1 MARELT
7 GGWDDPVLE
16 SEPGISGAMPGR
28 ELRVNG
34 AAAVAPDQDS
44 IGILLVDD
52 HRENLIALHAVLE
65 PLGVRL
71 VCAESGEQALR
82 ALLREEISVILLD
95 VRMAGLDGV
104 ETARLIRARS
114 RTRHIPI
121 IFLTAQA
128 SDVAEIALAYQS
140 GAVDYVIKPFDPDIL
155 RAKVSVF
162 IELHRERAERVRQS
176 QARSRAEAMARAAQ
190 TLQSLSD
197 TALSHLEVDGLVPE
211 LLERTTK
218 LFAAD
223 SGLVLM
229 ETDAGPGLRAVAHA
243 GIPLPAAGVGVVV
256 PGQDVLGRIAAE
268 HRGALLAGRE
278 LEAALI
284 RAPDS
289 NGTAESGRPGGSG
302 SSLAELL
309 AVPMVTGG
317 ELAGLVL
324 LGSHTAGHFS
334 RADLELLTL
343 AADRMALAILHA
355 QRFAEGRELVETL
368 QRSLLPESL
377 PHHPR
382 LEIAARYLPSG
393 LSQRIGGDW
402 YDALEI
408 DGDRTAVM
416 IGDIVGHGTRAAT
429 KMSELRNA
437 LRAYAAEGHGPV
449 EALALLDRLVQRTFG
464 AQMIGT
470 ALFLVIDVREH
481 TLTMTRAG
489 HPPPAIRRRGGEVEY
504 LEAESVLPVGIE
516 TDVPTVAAVH
526 PIAPGETVLL
536 YTDGL
541 VERRRESISVGLER
555 LQDALQ
561 SAPLDAEALCDHVL
575 ARMVGHDES
584 TSDDIALVALKL
596 LPARCEPLELT
607 LDAEPASVPAARHRL
622 RRWLQANASELSEV
636 KRGDIELLISEA
648 SSNVVRHAYRG
659 VGGRFTATASIEDG
673 AIVLEVGDSGSWRE
687 PPAGRGGHGLPLM
700 RKLSDEFVVDSGADG
715 STVTMRFR
723 LPQDPS

>member
-16 SEPGISGAMPGR
+16 SEPGISLEMPS
-28 ELRVNG
+28 EEARVNS
-34 AAAVAPDQDS
+34 AAAVAPDHDS

-71 VCAESGEQALR
+71 LCAESGEQALR

-229 ETDAGPGLRAVAHA
+229 ESDAGPGLRAVAHA
-243 GIPLPAAGVGVVV
+243 GLPLPGAGAGVVV

-289 NGTAESGRPGGSG
+289 GGIPESGRPGG

-324 LGSHTAGHFS
+324 LGSHTVGHFS

-377 PHHPR
+377 PHHPQ

-449 EALALLDRLVQRTFG
+449 EALALLDRLVQRTVG
-464 AQMIGT
+464 PQMIGT
-470 ALFLVIDVREH
+470 ALFLLIDVRER
-481 TLTMTRAG
+481 TLTIARAG
-489 HPPPAIRRRGGEVEY
+489 HPPPAIRRRGGEVKF

-541 VERRRESISVGLER
+541 VERRRESISVGLGR
-555 LQDALQ
+555 LHDALQ

-607 LDAEPASVPAARHRL
+607 LDAEPPSVPAARHRL
-622 RRWLQANASELSEV
+622 RRWLEANAPELNEIRRS
-636 KRGDIELLISEA
+636 DIELLISEA
-648 SSNVVRHAYRG
+648 SSNVVRHAYREL
-659 VGGRFTATASIEDG
+659 GGRFTATASIEGG
-673 AIVLEVGDSGSWRE
+673 AIVLAVSDSGSWRE
-687 PPAGRGGHGLPLM
+687 PPAGHGGHGLPLM
-700 RKLSDEFVVDSGADG
+700 RELSDELVVDSGADG

-723 LPQDPS
+723 LSLDPS